1 MKSMTVRTFVNRFIG
16 GLIICG
22 ILLAGCGPTTQSPQA
37 TVAPATAAPA
47 TAAPATAAPQATEPA
62 AAATDKP
69 TANLE
74 IFSWWTNPGEEDGLF
89 ALYDLYRTKYPG
101 IEIVNAT
108 VAGAAGINAK
118 QVLKTRMLG
127 GDPPDSFQVHP
138 GAELTATWA
147 NTGSLEELD
156 WLYTEQ
162 GWYDVLPK
170 DLLDMVTYQGHVY
183 AVNVSVHHGNMLWGN
198 KKLLEENGITKLP
211 ETWDEFFKAGEILKA
226 KNIPLLAL
234 GDKDKWEDAH
244 LFEDILA
251 SVGGAQMYRDLFS
264 GKVSFADPKV
274 TEALGILKR
283 VMQYTNSDHSAYDW
297 GGAAQLMIDGKA
309 ATTIMGDWAEGFF
322 IAKNLQ
328 PGVDFLYAP
337 TPGTQGIFV
346 IAGDTFG
353 LPKGAKDRANAI
365 NWLRVVGSK
374 EGQEA
379 FTVLKGS
386 ICARSDCNLEVY
398 PSYLQ
403 WSAQDYAKAQL
414 LPSLAHGSAA
424 PEAVASA
431 WNDLLNIFVT
441 DGNVEN
447 AQKALVDAA
456 QDLVK

>member
-1 MKSMTVRTFVNRFIG
+1 MNTMKSVTVKSLVHRLIA
-16 GLIICG
+16 GLIILG
-22 ILLAGCGPTTQSPQA
+22 ILLAGCSPAAQAPKATTAPKA
-37 TVAPATAAPA
+37 TAPAA
-47 TAAPATAAPQATEPA
+47 Q
-62 AAATDKP
+62 ATDKP
-69 TANLE
+69 TTKLE

-89 ALYDLYRTKYPG
+89 ALYDLYKTKYPG

-127 GDPPDSFQVHP
+127 GDPPDDFQVHP
-138 GAELTATWA
+138 GAELLATWA
-147 NTGSLEELD
+147 NTGKLEQLD
-156 WLYTEQ
+156 WLYTEE
-162 GWYDVLPK
+162 GWNSVLPK
-170 DLLDMVTYQGHVY
+170 DLLDMVTYQGHFY

-198 KKLLEENGITKLP
+198 KKLLESNGITKLP
-211 ETWDEFFKAGEILKA
+211 ETWDEFFQMGDTLKA

-244 LFEDILA
+244 LLEDILA
-251 SVGGAQMYRDLFS
+251 SVGGPQMYRDLFS
-264 GKVSFADPKV
+264 GKVPFSDPKV

-283 VMQYTNSDHSAYDW
+283 VMQYTNADHSAYDW
-297 GGAAQLMIDGKA
+297 GGAAQLVIDGKA

-322 IAKNLQ
+322 VAKKWE
-328 PGVDFLYAP
+328 PGQDFLYGP
-337 TPGTQGIFV
+337 TPGTQGIFI
-346 IAGDTFG
+346 IAGDTFA
-353 LPKGAKDRANAI
+353 LPKGAKDRENAI

-374 EGQEA
+374 AGQEA
-379 FTVLKGS
+379 FTVKKGS
-386 ICARSDCNLEVY
+386 ICARNDCNTGIY
-398 PSYLQ
+398 NSYLQ

-431 WNDLLNIFVT
+431 WNDLFNIFVT

-456 QDLVK
+456 QYLKP